1 MPPPPP
7 HIQSCPLP
15 PNLKVAPQSLHL
27 GGVTAS
33 ASYTFG
39 FTFGISTTD
48 STGNA
53 QTNSFIISPSETI
66 PPHSAVEWQTV
77 LSRQRVTVPYTAT
90 IIIKFW
96 AELDGFLRYGGGSNF
111 HEDYRGS
118 DIRPTF
124 KFSRDDLNYG
134 QHLDI

>member
-1 MPPPPP
+1 MCPPPPP

-96 AELDGFLRYGGGSNF
+96 AELDWVSSAMAEDPTFTRIIGEATYGQLSSF
-111 HEDYRGS
+111 HET
-118 DIRPTF
+118 ILTMA
-124 KFSRDDLNYG
+124 N
-134 QHLDI
+134 I